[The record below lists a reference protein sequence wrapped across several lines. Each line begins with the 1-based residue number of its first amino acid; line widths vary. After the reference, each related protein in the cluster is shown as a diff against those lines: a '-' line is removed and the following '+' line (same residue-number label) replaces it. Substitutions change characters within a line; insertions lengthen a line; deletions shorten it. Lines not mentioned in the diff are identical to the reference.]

1 MIDDEHAIRDLVKNW
16 MSATKAGDLS
26 VVLNM
31 MADDVIF
38 MVPGQEPFGKEAF
51 AANSARLK
59 NVRIDGSADILEL
72 RILGNWAYLRNHIE
86 VVMTPTDGGVPTRR
100 KGYTLT
106 ILRKDPTGQWV
117 IVRDANLVA

>member
-1 MIDDEHAIRDLVKNW
+1 MIDDERAIRDLVKNW
-16 MSATKAGDLS
+16 MSATRAGDLPA
-26 VVLNM
+26 VLNM

-51 AANSARLK
+51 AANSARLR
-59 NVRIDGSADILEL
+59 NVRIDGNADILEL
-72 RILGNWAYLRNHIE
+72 RIFGPWAYLRNHIE

-106 ILRKDPTGQWV
+106 ILRKEPSGQWV

>member
-26 VVLNM
+26 AVLKM

-51 AANSARLK
+51 AANSAKLK

-72 RILGNWAYLRNHIE
+72 RILGNWAYLRNRIE
-86 VVMTPTDGGVPTRR
+86 VVMTPTDGGVPRRR
-100 KGYTLT
+100 KGYTLA

-117 IVRDANLVA
+117 IVRDANLIA